1 MCRASTSPCGG
12 GAWELAPAYDLTGG
26 DFPSADPWR
35 AHAGVHQLSV
45 NGRRR
50 DVTEDD
56 LLAVADRFGFGT
68 AELDEYLC
76 KYEKAGFPPV
86 SHSEAYRQA
95 YKPSYRIIRI

>member
-1 MCRASTSPCGG
+1 MAETD
-12 GAWELAPAYDLTGG
+12 ELYGVLC
-26 DFPSADPWR
+26 
-35 AHAGVHQLSV
+35 AHAARYPLM
-45 NGRRR
+45 RPT
-50 DVTEDD
+50 D
-56 LLAVADRFGFGT
+56 AVKLDTLKAVCAEGRFGFGT

>member
-1 MCRASTSPCGG
+1 MCGKFRFNGG
-12 GAWELAPAYDLTGG
+12 FEQTFVGIDSSLAHLLATFIVTTYELAFQTFDARLVVRSDGHFQQP
-26 DFPSADPWR
+26 
-35 AHAGVHQLSV
+35 
-45 NGRRR
+45 
-50 DVTEDD
+50 
-56 LLAVADRFGFGT
+56 FGFGT